1 MTLSIMTIDITALN
15 VLRFSIMGLTEQNN
29 AQRNESLQNIM
40 IGYTFFI
47 VMLNVKMFDIR
58 MDSIILN

>member
-1 MTLSIMTIDITALN
+1 MTIDLTALN
-15 VLRFSIMGLTEQNN
+15 VLRFSIKGLTEQNN

-58 MDSIILN
+58 MDSTILN